1 MQITEPM
8 TMVSDYLLAGFAVLL
23 ALRLLR
29 LGRLLSQASIRLWGF
44 ALLATAMGAVAG
56 GTSHGFSLYLGEAG
70 HAVAWKLTVYS
81 IGVASMLMLAGS
93 IIASVPRWLRQ
104 WLISAAVIQFGV
116 YAVWMLT
123 HDEFVYVI
131 YDYVPSMIGLVAL
144 HGYSWYSQ
152 RDVAA
157 PWIVAG
163 VAVSFAAAGIQQSG
177 WSLHEHFNYND
188 MYHLVQMAGLFFF
201 YAGARVLRDP

>member
-8 TMVSDYLLAGFAVLL
+8 TMLSDYLLAGFAVLL
-23 ALRLLR
+23 ALPLLR
-29 LGRLLSQASIRLWGF
+29 LGRLVSHASIRLWGF
-44 ALLATAMGAVAG
+44 ALLATAAGAAAG
-56 GTSHGFSLYLGEAG
+56 GTSHGFSLYLGTVG
-70 HAVAWKLTVYS
+70 QAVAWKLTVYS
-81 IGVASMLMLAGS
+81 IGLASLLMLTGS
-93 IIASVPRWLRQ
+93 TIATVPRWLRQ
-104 WLISAAVIQFGV
+104 WLIAVVVIQFAV

-144 HGYSWYSQ
+144 HGYSWHSQ
-152 RDVAA
+152 RDAAA
-157 PWIVAG
+157 PWIIAG

-188 MYHLVQMAGLFFF
+188 MYHLVQMVALFLF
-201 YAGARVLRDP
+201 YTGARVLREP

>member
-8 TMVSDYLLAGFAVLL
+8 TMLSDYLLAGFAVLL
-23 ALRLLR
+23 ALPLLR
-29 LGRLLSQASIRLWGF
+29 LGRMVSHASIRLWGF
-44 ALLATAMGAVAG
+44 ALLATAAGAVAG
-56 GTSHGFSLYLGEAG
+56 GSSHGFSLYLGTVG
-70 HAVAWKLTVYS
+70 QAVAWKLTVYS
-81 IGVASMLMLAGS
+81 IGLASLLMLTGS
-93 IIASVPRWLRQ
+93 TIATVPRWLRQ
-104 WLISAAVIQFGV
+104 WLIAVAVIQFAV

-144 HGYSWYSQ
+144 HGYSWHSQ

-157 PWIVAG
+157 PWIIAG

-188 MYHLVQMAGLFFF
+188 MYHLVQMVALFLF
-201 YAGARVLRDP
+201 YTGARVLREP

>member
-1 MQITEPM
+1 MA
-8 TMVSDYLLAGFAVLL
+8 SDYLLAAFAVLVAL
-23 ALRLLR
+23 ALLR
-29 LGRLLSQASIRLWGF
+29 LGRLVSHTSIRLWGV
-44 ALLATAMGAVAG
+44 ALLATALGAVAG

-81 IGVASMLMLAGS
+81 VGVASLLMLAGS
-93 IIASVPRWLRQ
+93 IIASVPRWLRH
-104 WLISAAVIQFGV
+104 WLLAAAVIQFGV

-123 HDEFVYVI
+123 HDEFIYVI

-152 RDVAA
+152 RDAAA
-157 PWIVAG
+157 PWIIAG

-188 MYHLVQMAGLFFF
+188 MYHLVQMAGLFLF
-201 YAGARVLRDP
+201 YTGARALREP

>member
-8 TMVSDYLLAGFAVLL
+8 TMASDYLLAAFAVLL
-23 ALRLLR
+23 ALPLLR

-70 HAVAWKLTVYS
+70 QAVAWKLTVYP
-81 IGVASMLMLAGS
+81 IGVASMLMLSGS
-93 IIASVPRWLRQ
+93 IMASVPRWLRQ
-104 WLISAAVIQFGV
+104 WLIAAAVIQFAV
-116 YAVWMLT
+116 YAVWMLH
-123 HDEFVYVI
+123 HDDFVYVI
-131 YDYVPSMIGLVAL
+131 YNYVPSMIGLVAL
-144 HGYSWYSQ
+144 HAYSWRSR
-152 RDVAA
+152 RDEAA
-157 PWIVAG
+157 PWIIAG

-188 MYHLVQMAGLFFF
+188 MYHLVQMAGLFLFHR
-201 YAGARVLRDP
+201 GARVLREP